1 MHELTVEGSE
11 GGGRREGREGR
22 GGEGRERRRGRKR
35 KRKRARGMSFES
47 LCLPTVGHAA
57 SQAGDCSECCCKVV
71 SGRQAG
77 TLSFHCIQ
85 GEEW

>member
-11 GGGRREGREGR
+11 GGKEGRR

-35 KRKRARGMSFES
+35 ERGRGMSFES
-47 LCLPTVGHAA
+47 LCLPAVGHAA

-71 SGRQAG
+71 SGRQAD

-85 GEEW
+85 EEEW

>member
-1 MHELTVEGSE
+1 
-11 GGGRREGREGR
+11 
-22 GGEGRERRRGRKR
+22 
-35 KRKRARGMSFES
+35 MSFES
-47 LCLPTVGHAA
+47 LCLPAVGHAA